1 MNRLAASA
9 RGDIPADI
17 VIHNARVA
25 NVFTQEYELADVAIY
40 SGKIAGIGQGY
51 KGLVNFDAEGRVLIP
66 GMIDGHIH
74 IEDTMMTP
82 QAFADIAALHGTS
95 TVMADPHEIS
105 NALGMSGLN
114 YMFKASQGLPVD
126 IFYGAP
132 SCVPASEFETPYEEL
147 DMSAIKSM
155 FDKGMTQHLGEMMN
169 FPAVIA
175 GDPEAWGKIL
185 AAGNVPLTG
194 HAPGVSGKA
203 LNAYLSSG
211 IDSDHECTTLDE
223 AREKLSRGMWLMI
236 REGSSF
242 LDLKTIIPLVK
253 DNPLNA
259 ARCMAV
265 SDDITARYLLERG
278 HMDEK
283 MRIMIS
289 DGLNPFVAL
298 RMVTLSPAEYF
309 RLYDRGIIAPGKIAD
324 FAILDSE
331 EMDEAFRIHSVW
343 KNGRQ
348 IVRDNDVFAMNDTE
362 QAAPVITVKVKKVPT
377 AEQISVK
384 SEGQIINV
392 IGITEGTVITK
403 TLQVKP
409 KIEGWYVVPDIE
421 NDIAKIVVLERHR
434 DTGRFGVGFVKGL
447 GIKRGAVGSSV
458 AHDAHNF
465 VVAGADDESIITALK
480 GLAEMGGGL
489 TVSEGSELKAS
500 FALPIGGLMSYLP
513 PEEVCAELSKMESAA
528 ESIGIQIQHPFMVLS
543 FLCLSVIPELRITD
557 LGYVDITKGGLQ
569 KVFVK

>member
-1 MNRLAASA
+1 MNRLAAAA
-9 RGDIPADI
+9 RGEIPADL

-25 NVFTQEYELADVAIY
+25 NIFTQEYEPADIAIY
-40 SGKIAGIGQGY
+40 SGKIAGIGQNY
-51 KGLVNFDAEGRVLIP
+51 SGLVNFDAEGRAVIP

-82 QAFADIAALHGTS
+82 QAFAYTAALHGTS

-105 NALGMSGLN
+105 NALGMSGLE
-114 YMFKASQGLPVD
+114 YMFRASQGLPVD

-132 SCVPASEFETPYEEL
+132 SCVPASDLETPYEEL
-147 DMSAIKSM
+147 DMTAMKSM
-155 FDKGMTQHLGEMMN
+155 FDRKMTQHLGEMMD
-169 FPAVIA
+169 FPKVIA

-185 AAGNVPLTG
+185 AAGDVPLTG
-194 HAPGVSGKA
+194 HAPGVSGKE
-203 LNAYLSSG
+203 LCAYLSSG

-236 REGSSF
+236 REGASF
-242 LDLKTIIPLVK
+242 LDLKTLLPLVK
-253 DNPLNA
+253 ENPLNA

-289 DGLNPFVAL
+289 DGLNPFTAL

-309 RLYDRGIIAPGKIAD
+309 RLHDRGIIAPGKIAD
-324 FAILDSE
+324 FTILDSDT
-331 EMDEAFRIHSVW
+331 MDEAFKVHSVW
-343 KNGRQ
+343 KRGLQ
-348 IVRDNDVFAMNDTE
+348 VVHDDDVFAVNDAE
-362 QAAPVITVKVKKVPT
+362 HLAPVTRVKVKKVPT
-377 AEQISVK
+377 VEQLRIK
-384 SEGQIINV
+384 SEGSAMNV
-392 IGITEGTVITK
+392 IGVTEGTVITR

-409 KIEGWYVVPDIE
+409 KVSDGYVVPDAE

-447 GIKRGAVGSSV
+447 GIMRGAVGSSV

-465 VVAGADDESIITALK
+465 VVAGADDASIITALH

-489 TVSEGSELKAS
+489 VVSEGGELKAS
-500 FALPIGGLMSYLP
+500 FALPIGGLMSYLS
-513 PEEVCAELSKMESAA
+513 PEEVCAQLAKMENAA
-528 ESIGIQIQHPFMVLS
+528 ETLGVKIPHPFMVLS

-557 LGYVDITKGGLQ
+557 LGYVDITKGGVQ
-569 KVFVK
+569 KLFAR

>member
-82 QAFADIAALHGTS
+82 QAFANIAALHGTS

-324 FAILDSE
+324 FTILESE

-348 IVRDNDVFAMNDTE
+348 IVRDNDVFSMNDTE
-362 QAAPVITVKVKKVPT
+362 HSAPVISVKVTKVPT
-377 AEQISVK
+377 VEQIRVK
-384 SEGQIINV
+384 SEGPVINV
-392 IGITEGTVITK
+392 IGVTEGTVITK

-409 KIEGWYVVPDIE
+409 KIEGWYVVPDVE

-434 DTGRFGVGFVKGL
+434 NTGRFGVGFVKGL
-447 GIKRGAVGSSV
+447 GIKSGAVGSSV

-489 TVSEGSELKAS
+489 TVSEGQELKAS

-513 PEEVCAELSKMESAA
+513 PEEVCAELSKMENAA
-528 ESIGIQIQHPFMVLS
+528 ETLGVKIAHPFMVLS

-557 LGYVDITKGGLQ
+557 LGYVDITKGGKQ
-569 KVFVK
+569 NIFVR